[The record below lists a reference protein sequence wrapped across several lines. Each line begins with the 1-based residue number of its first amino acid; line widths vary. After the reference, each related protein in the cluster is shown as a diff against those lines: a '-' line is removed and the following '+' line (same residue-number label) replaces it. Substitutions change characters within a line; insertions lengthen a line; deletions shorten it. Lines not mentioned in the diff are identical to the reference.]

1 MVETCFLIQ
10 VTSRAVRNKDE
21 KPVFTK
27 VEIIVNELRSFIPPR
42 DFGQRIKWLINLRW
56 FASLVVFVAITVA
69 KYILKVQLPA
79 TSLYIGNTVLVVYNL
94 VFLLYS
100 NRLDSQK
107 DSPSWLRKVN
117 FFVNV
122 QSSLDL
128 LLLTYFIHLL
138 GGLENP
144 FTFFYI
150 FHMVIASILLL
161 KKAAYFQASFA
172 IIIFGLV
179 MGGESMGFLPH
190 YHLFRYIPEESCNL
204 SFYYFLGRFLA
215 FTSTLY
221 ITVYMCTTIISIL
234 RDREQDLEVAY
245 EKLEEQ
251 DKHKS
256 QYVLNVSHDIK
267 SSLASI
273 QTCLQVVLG
282 GLTGSISKKSR
293 EMITRAEQRSL
304 SLYHFVEDLLNLSR
318 IRATIEI
325 EKEEILL
332 SDVLTP
338 VVEQLRPQIRNA
350 GLALTV
356 DNLAGNARIHAN
368 RGIMEGL
375 FANLLLNAVKY
386 TPRGGKIILRV
397 EEYRLS
403 PFVNVSVTD
412 TGIGIPEED
421 VPHIFEDFYRAQ
433 NAEDYAKDG
442 TGLGLSIVK
451 QIIEIY
457 GGTIDVESK
466 VGRGSSFMFT
476 LPIYKPLSDNKP

>member
-1 MVETCFLIQ
+1 M
-10 VTSRAVRNKDE
+10 
-21 KPVFTK
+21 
-27 VEIIVNELRSFIPPR
+27 NELRSFIPLK

-128 LLLTYFIHLL
+128 LLLTYFIHIL

-150 FHMVIASILLL
+150 FHMVIASILLS

-179 MGGESMGFLPH
+179 MGGENLGLLPH
-190 YHLFRYIPEESCNL
+190 YHLHGYIPEESCNL

-215 FTSTLY
+215 FISTLY
-221 ITVYMCTTIISIL
+221 ITVYMSTTIISIL
-234 RDREQDLEVAY
+234 RERESDLEVAY
-245 EKLEEQ
+245 ESLEEQ
-251 DKHKS
+251 DKLKS
-256 QYVLNVSHDIK
+256 QYVLKVSHDIK
-267 SSLASI
+267 GSLASI
-273 QTCLQVVLG
+273 QTCLKVVLG
-282 GLTGSISKKSR
+282 GLTGSISKKSKD
-293 EMITRAEQRSL
+293 MITRAEHRSL
-304 SLYHFVEDLLNLSR
+304 SLYHFVEDLLDLSR
-318 IRATIEI
+318 IRATREI
-325 EKEEILL
+325 EKEKILL
-332 SDVLTP
+332 SDVLTAI
-338 VVEQLRPQIRNA
+338 VEQLKPHIKSE
-350 GLALTV
+350 GLSLTV
-356 DNLAGNARIHAN
+356 DNFAADVYIYAN

-375 FANLLLNAVKY
+375 FVNLLLNAVKY
-386 TPRGGKIILRV
+386 TPQGGKIILRV
-397 EEYRLS
+397 EEYRMS
-403 PFVNVSVTD
+403 PYVNISVTD

-421 VPHIFEDFYRAQ
+421 VPHIFEDFYRAK
-433 NAEDYAKDG
+433 NAEDYVKDG
-442 TGLGLSIVK
+442 TGLGLPIVK
-451 QIIEIY
+451 QIIEIH
-457 GGTIDVESK
+457 GGTIHVESR
-466 VGRGSSFMFT
+466 VGGGSSFMFT
-476 LPIYKPLSDNKP
+476 LPIYKPLSES